1 MSVTIR
7 LTRLGRKKNP
17 FYRIVVADSRSPR
30 DGRNIETIGT
40 YDPLKSPGA
49 VQLEKERVQ
58 YWLDC
63 GAQPS
68 DTVRSLLKVKGILH
82 ERSLKRRKLDDS
94 RVQEEMKKWELMQ
107 AERARTA
114 DEKASAKAAAKKAK
128 KAEAKTEEAKPEDQ
142 KAAEPAPEA
151 PAAESAA

>member
-7 LTRLGRKKNP
+7 LTRLGRKKTP

-40 YDPLKSPGA
+40 YDPLKSPRA
-49 VQLEKERVQ
+49 IQLEKERVQ

-68 DTVRSLLKVKGILH
+68 DTVRSLLKAKGILH

-94 RVQEEMKKWELMQ
+94 RVQEELQKWELMQ
-107 AERARTA
+107 TERARTA
-114 DEKASAKAAAKKAK
+114 EEKAKARTAAKKAK
-128 KAEAKTEEAKPEDQ
+128 KAEAKTEEAKPAETQ
-142 KAAEPAPEA
+142 AAEPAPEA
-151 PAAESAA
+151 PAPEKAA